1 MKTFLCVFAAGFVT
15 KHYFSM
21 KLTSASRVL
30 VSGAS
35 GYIGRSVVR
44 ELVSRGIDTGALI
57 RPNSVV
63 PSKTLEYLNGA
74 ELIECDVLNSTDTYE
89 KFRHFNPSATICC
102 LASRSGVTRDSWDVD
117 YSAGLNTLNALAE
130 LSDSRHFVLLSAYCC
145 GKPLLQFQFAKL
157 KLEEAIRQSSVSH
170 SVVRP
175 TAYFK
180 SLDGQIESVRGG
192 NPVLLFGDGSTAANA
207 ICENDLAKYL
217 VDCAVNSTSL
227 QMMNATRNVGGPD
240 VPPLTKRQQA
250 ELIFDTLKVP
260 ADARRIVY
268 LPLAIFTVLI
278 SVFST
283 LAKALDN
290 TKYFPGLQQKL
301 DDAAE
306 LARIVRYYAT
316 EPMVAVGPGEV
327 HGQTSLRDHFNKLAA
342 RGGVLDEVDPMTTTA
357 GVLSVFSNNTYLGKT
372 VN

>member
-1 MKTFLCVFAAGFVT
+1 VFKLSTGT
-15 KHYFSM
+15 K
-21 KLTSASRVL
+21 LANRVL

-35 GYIGRSVVR
+35 GYIGRSVVK
-44 ELVSRGIDTGALI
+44 ELVSRGIETGALI
-57 RPNSVV
+57 RPNAVI
-63 PSKTLEYLNGA
+63 PPKTLKYFDGA
-74 ELIECDVLNSTDTYE
+74 QIIECDVLNSTDASK
-89 KFRHFNPSATICC
+89 KFQSFNPSATICC
-102 LASRSGVTRDSWDVD
+102 LASRSGVSRDSWNVD
-117 YSAGLNTLNALAE
+117 YSAGLNTVNALAE
-130 LSDSRHFVLLSAYCC
+130 LPAAGHFVLLSAYCC

-157 KLEEAIRQSSVSH
+157 KLEEAIRQSRVSH
-170 SVVRP
+170 SIVRP

-217 VDCAVNSTSL
+217 VDCAVDSRAI

-250 ELIFDTLKVP
+250 ELIFDTLDVP
-260 ADARRIVY
+260 AEARRIVY
-268 LPLAIFTVLI
+268 LPLSIFAILI
-278 SVFST
+278 NLFSG

-290 TKYFPGLQQKL
+290 IKYFPGLQQKL

-327 HGQTSLRDHFNKLAA
+327 HGQTSLREHFQKLAA
-342 RGGVLDEVDPMTTTA
+342 RGGVLEEVDPMTTTA

-372 VN
+372 VV